1 MEQKYEIDI
10 GLEEAQ
16 VDAVRD
22 LSKELLVLRLAF
34 GKLNAAIAD
43 AAAPIAAVLVPALS
57 QAVYWATRTVKA
69 IGKVLGA
76 LLGVRVSTD
85 TVEKSIVKA
94 GKAAQRS
101 LAGFDQLNR
110 LNGDSGGGTTTV
122 SQTVPQ
128 VINDTLSPQLQAI
141 VTKINALLEPLRNID
156 FTPLIERLHI
166 LGSIFQTVGQRIFA
180 GLEWLWYQ
188 VLTPFAAWVIE
199 QLAPAFTGVLNSA
212 LKTVVLA
219 LTPAAEGFT
228 ALWTAMQPVMSF
240 IGGVVVDTLGLL
252 QQAFNKVTVVLM
264 EKGSTLRGVF
274 ESIGTAVTG
283 LWGLISPVLNQLWSQ
298 WKLTFDNISG
308 IVADAIGFA
317 VDGLAGLAEF
327 LAGVFTMDW
336 DRAWKGICSLL
347 KVNVNG
353 VIGLLNAMLECS
365 VSAFNSVIRAV
376 NTIRFTVPDWVPL
389 LGGRTMGFNLR
400 TATVPQIPY
409 LAKGAVL
416 PANKPFLAMVGDQ
429 KHGTNVEAP
438 LATIQEAV
446 ALVMNDQI
454 GAMMSGFSA
463 TVRELQQ
470 LRCDVSAI
478 EVGDT
483 VIGAAAQRY
492 NRKMAVVRGGQ
503 F

>member
-10 GLEEAQ
+10 GLQQAQ
-16 VDAVRD
+16 VDAVVN

-34 GKLNAAIAD
+34 GKLKVAIAD
-43 AAAPIAAVLVPALS
+43 AAAPIAAVLVPALT

-69 IGKVLGA
+69 IGKILGA
-76 LLGVRVSTD
+76 LLGVKVATD
-85 TVEKSIVKA
+85 TVEKSVVKT

-128 VINDTLSPQLQAI
+128 VLNDTLSPQLQAI
-141 VTKINALLEPLRNID
+141 VDRINTILEPLRNID
-156 FTPLIERLHI
+156 FTPLTERLNI
-166 LGSIFQTVGQRIFA
+166 LGSVFEGLGQRVFA
-180 GLEWLWYQ
+180 VVQWLWYQ
-188 VLTPFAAWVIE
+188 VLTPFIAWVME
-199 QLAPAFTGVLNSA
+199 QLAPGLTGVLTSA
-212 LKTVVLA
+212 LKAVTLV
-219 LTPAAEGFT
+219 LTPVAEGFT
-228 ALWTAMQPVMSF
+228 ALWDAMQPPIAF
-240 IGGVVVDTLGLL
+240 IAGVAVEALGLL
-252 QQAFNKVTVVLM
+252 QQAFNKVSVVLV
-264 EKGSTLRGVF
+264 EKADTLRGVF
-274 ESIGTAVTG
+274 QSLGTAVTG
-283 LWGLISPVLNQLWSQ
+283 LWNLISPVLSQLWEQ
-298 WKLTFDNISG
+298 WKLTFDNVSA
-308 IVADAIGFA
+308 IVADAVGFA
-317 VDGLAGLAEF
+317 IDALAGLAEF
-327 LAGVFTMDW
+327 LAGTFTLDW
-336 DRAWKGICSLL
+336 DRAWQGICTFL
-347 KVNVNG
+347 KANVNG
-353 VIGLLNAMLECS
+353 VIGLLNAMLECT
-365 VSAFNSVIRAV
+365 VGAFNSVIRAV
-376 NTIRFTVPDWVPL
+376 NAIKFTVPDWVPV
-389 LGGRTMGFNLR
+389 LGGKTMGFSLR

-463 TVRELQQ
+463 TVQELRQ
-470 LRCDVSAI
+470 LRSEVSAI